1 MPRTRRTIQRKAS
14 KARTKLHR
22 SRAGEY
28 VLAIDRVVF
37 TLSAREFEILA
48 QQVLDKLQV
57 RILKHHRQIFAEK

>member
-1 MPRTRRTIQRKAS
+1 MPRPRRTIQRRAA

-22 SRAGEY
+22 SRAGQY
-28 VLAIDRVVF
+28 VLAIDRVLF

-57 RILKHHRQIFAEK
+57 RILKHQGKILADD